1 MKSRTF
7 SRILSVMLTLVLLI
21 TTAVIPVNAH
31 DEPTVDLDKTYGKE
45 IQLAVRGECDYA
57 TAYKVLSLIN
67 AERAKVGKSALVMDK
82 AMMETAMLR
91 AAECSLYYAHV
102 RPNGESCFTAFP
114 TFTSAGENVAAG
126 FASPEDAMNGW
137 MNSPGHKANILDE
150 NNYGFRSV
158 GIGVFQIDGIC
169 YWSQLFNGMA
179 KQSTPTQKTAL
190 TKTLTV
196 TARPKLL
203 SLSINK
209 SKLTLNNGETATLSV
224 ANYNLGYNNSEYPLY
239 HTIDPS
245 GLTFTTANSKVACV
259 SATGKVTPTGKGST
273 TITVKSKNGAKLFTV
288 SVTSDGKNAHTHSYT
303 AATCTAPKTCKGC
316 GATSGKKLGH
326 TYSNACDKSCNR
338 CKSTRT
344 VPGHK
349 YEKVLIKKA
358 TATAN
363 GALANVC
370 SECSYKSSKTTTIYK
385 ASKISLSKTSYVYNG
400 KAQKPT
406 VTVKDYKGQKISS
419 SYYTVTYA
427 SGRKNVGTYKV
438 TVKFKGR
445 YSGTKTLTFKIVPRA
460 ASINKLTSASK
471 KLTVKLN
478 RSLQQSTG
486 YQIQYSTS
494 KSFKS
499 YKTKT
504 ITSYKTSSTTLTGLK
519 AKTTYYVRVRTYK
532 TVNKTKIYSGWSTI
546 KHAKTK

>member
-21 TTAVIPVNAH
+21 TATVIPISAH

-45 IQLAVRGECDYA
+45 IQLALRGECDYA
-57 TAYKVLSLIN
+57 AAYKVLTLIN

-91 AAECSLYYAHV
+91 AAECSLHYAHV
-102 RPNGESCFTAFP
+102 RPNGEGCFTAFP

-179 KQSTPTQKTAL
+179 KRSTPTQKTAV

-224 ANYNLGYNNSEYPLY
+224 ANYNLGYNDSEYPLY
-239 HTIDPS
+239 HTIDSS

-259 SATGKVTPTGKGST
+259 SATGQVTPTGKGST

-338 CKSTRT
+338 CKATRT
-344 VPGHK
+344 VAGHD
-349 YEKVLIKKA
+349 YEKKVTKA
-358 TATAN
+358 TTTKN
-363 GALANVC
+363 GTIKHVC
-370 SECSYKSSKTTTIYK
+370 SECGYTASKVTTIYK
-385 ASKISLSKTSYVYNG
+385 ASKVSLSTTSYTYTGSV
-400 KAQKPT
+400 KKPS
-406 VTVKDYKGQKISS
+406 VVVKDSKGKTISS
-419 SYYTVTYA
+419 KYYTVTYA

-438 TVKFKGR
+438 TVKFKGN
-445 YSGTKTLTFKIVPRA
+445 YSGTKTLTFKINPAKTTV
-460 ASINKLTSASK
+460 SKLTGAKKSLKVTVSK
-471 KLTVKLN
+471 KSTQV
-478 RSLQQSTG
+478 TG
-486 YQIQYSTS
+486 YQIQYSTG

-499 YKTKT
+499 YKTKWL
-504 ITSYKTSSTTLTGLK
+504 TSYKKTSTTLSGLS
-519 AKTTYYVRVRTYK
+519 AKKTYYVRVRTYK
-532 TVNKTKIYSGWSTI
+532 KVGGVTYYSGWSTI
-546 KHAKTK
+546 KYAKTK